1 MYVTR
6 FATPSLACALV
17 AALALAG
24 APAWAG
30 GAPAATAAAK
40 RGERLFLQCR
50 ACHSLG
56 TETAG
61 KVGPPLVGLLG
72 RKAGTYPEFRYSAA
86 LAASGLVWDEATLER
101 WLASPSTVVPGT
113 SMIYAGLPKPEDRRV
128 LIEYLLTATRPA
140 Q

>member
-1 MYVTR
+1 MPTDSHSPAAAR
-6 FATPSLACALV
+6 AFALV
-17 AALALAG
+17 AV
-24 APAWAG
+24 
-30 GAPAATAAAK
+30 AAICTFASAAQAADAAAK

-72 RKAGTYPEFRYSAA
+72 RKAGTYPEFRYSPA
-86 LAASGLVWDEATLER
+86 LAASGLTWDEATLER
-101 WLASPSTVVPGT
+101 WLAGPATLVPGT
-113 SMIYAGLPKPEDRRV
+113 SMIFAGVPKPDDRRV
-128 LIEYLLTATRPA
+128 LIEYLRRATAPA